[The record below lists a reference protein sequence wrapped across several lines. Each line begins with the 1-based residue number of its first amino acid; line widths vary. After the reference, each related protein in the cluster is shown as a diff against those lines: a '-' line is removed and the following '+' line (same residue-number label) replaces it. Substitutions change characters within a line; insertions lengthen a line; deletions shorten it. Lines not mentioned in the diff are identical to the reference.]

1 MCVAWMSQTCA
12 DWLWCM
18 SWCVLMHPWCCLC
31 YLFFIMMVEIMYVL
45 IYMLITDLV
54 SFRSG
59 SIILDTGLSFGDED
73 NSLMLH
79 NC

>member
-1 MCVAWMSQTCA
+1 MVH
-12 DWLWCM
+12 
-18 SWCVLMHPWCCLC
+18 VLVCFDASLVLSL
-31 YLFFIMMVEIMYVL
+31 LFSYFYYDGGDNMYVL

-73 NSLMLH
+73 DSLMLH

>member
-1 MCVAWMSQTCA
+1 
-12 DWLWCM
+12 
-18 SWCVLMHPWCCLC
+18 
-31 YLFFIMMVEIMYVL
+31 MYVL

>member
-1 MCVAWMSQTCA
+1 MVHVLVCVDAS
-12 DWLWCM
+12 L
-18 SWCVLMHPWCCLC
+18 VLSL
-31 YLFFIMMVEIMYVL
+31 LFIYFIMMVEIMYVL

-73 NSLMLH
+73 DSLMLH